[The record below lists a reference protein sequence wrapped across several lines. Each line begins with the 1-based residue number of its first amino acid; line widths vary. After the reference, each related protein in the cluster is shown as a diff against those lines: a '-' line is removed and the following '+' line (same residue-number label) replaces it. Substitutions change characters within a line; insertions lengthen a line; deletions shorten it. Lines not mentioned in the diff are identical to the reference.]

1 MSGPKTLV
9 TLIAWVQ
16 NRAPF
21 FQEQSK
27 RSKYLGVAGH
37 RRKLFGTCLHG
48 PERMRCE
55 QRRSCQ
61 MKNLAHDHGTYNARV
76 TFPEDAYRW
85 RTSKENMDLEN
96 IYRRSTKC
104 YPAHKQMSQ
113 NRGKLH
119 PPISFTSPMAPDN
132 PSDCLGSGM
141 LMCQRTLEVT
151 PHWLESMQSS
161 KPHYCAI
168 AHRCGYNSEDSD
180 SAPRTNGS
188 GGRLGAG

>member
-1 MSGPKTLV
+1 M
-9 TLIAWVQ
+9 
-16 NRAPF
+16 
-21 FQEQSK
+21 
-27 RSKYLGVAGH
+27 
-37 RRKLFGTCLHG
+37 HG

-55 QRRSCQ
+55 QRRLCH
-61 MKNLAHDHGTYNARV
+61 MKNLAHDHGTYNARA

-85 RTSKENMDLEN
+85 RTSKENKDLEN

-113 NRGKLH
+113 SRGKLH

-141 LMCQRTLEVT
+141 LMRQRTLEVT

-161 KPHYCAI
+161 KPQHCAI
-168 AHRCGYNSEDSD
+168 AHPGSTDLVGDSVPGSTTSEDYGNARCWANDNIRSD
-180 SAPRTNGS
+180 Q
-188 GGRLGAG
+188 